1 VSASPFPAP
10 AARAMP
16 LAVTGGP
23 LMPLMPLTP
32 LMRAEMPL
40 ELVGPRL
47 QAVCG
52 NFAAVPMPRQHTVSG
67 GIEVR
72 RAGGVDFALI
82 GQNLQ
87 RVYRDA
93 RAIRGDDREHFFL
106 VFQDHGGALMCQG
119 EQRVAVQAG
128 DIVLIDSA
136 RPSEFVYDG
145 ACSQQV
151 SVHLP
156 RADMLARFGP
166 ALQGGVC
173 VRRGDALGFAMR
185 AILAR
190 MLESGQSDDAHLVEA
205 FLGVFGSVLV
215 ERARQVPALARSAG
229 EGVLRKALGHVALHF
244 QDPAFH
250 AGDLARHLGV
260 SPRLLQ
266 RAFESLG
273 VSPSRHIL
281 DARLAAAHA
290 SLQAAAKRGAPA
302 VAVSVVAYDCG
313 FNDLSFFH
321 REFRKRF
328 GVPPGQLGRVEPDP
342 PLH

>member
-1 VSASPFPAP
+1 MSASFFDSPA
-10 AARAMP
+10 RM
-16 LAVTGGP
+16 TGG
-23 LMPLMPLTP
+23 PLTP
-32 LMRAEMPL
+32 LMRAEMPF

-52 NFAAVPMPRQHTVSG
+52 NFTPVPMPRQQTVSG

-72 RAGGVDFALI
+72 RAGGVDVALI

-87 RVYRDA
+87 RVHRDA
-93 RAIRGDDREHFFL
+93 QAIRRDDREHFFL
-106 VFQDHGGALMCQG
+106 VFQDHGGALMCHGAQ
-119 EQRVAVQAG
+119 QIAVQAG

-145 ACSQQV
+145 ASSQQV

-166 ALQGGVC
+166 TLQGGVC

-190 MLESGQSDDAHLVEA
+190 MLDSGQSDDDHLVEA

-215 ERARQVPALARSAG
+215 ERARQAPALLSRNAG
-229 EGVLRKALGHVALHF
+229 EGVLRRAMDHVALQFH
-244 QDPAFH
+244 DPAFH
-250 AGDLARHLGV
+250 AGELARHLGV

-266 RAFESLG
+266 RAFEALG

-281 DARLAAAHA
+281 DTRLAAARA
-290 SLQAAAKRGAPA
+290 ALDAAARRGGPAPA
-302 VAVSVVAYDCG
+302 IAEVAYDCG
-313 FNDLSFFH
+313 FNDLSFFY
-321 REFRKRF
+321 REFRKRY
-328 GVPPGQLGRVEPDP
+328 GVPPGRLALG
-342 PLH
+342 PLTH

>member
-1 VSASPFPAP
+1 MSASPFHMPAH
-10 AARAMP
+10 RAIP
-16 LAVTGGP
+16 TGGP
-23 LMPLMPLTP
+23 LTP
-32 LMRAEMPL
+32 LLRSEMPVDT
-40 ELVGPRL
+40 VGPRL

-52 NFAAVPMPRQHTVSG
+52 NFAAVPMPRQQTVSG

-215 ERARQVPALARSAG
+215 ERARQVPALSRSAG
-229 EGVLRKALGHVALHF
+229 QGVLRKALDHVALQCH
-244 QDPAFH
+244 DPAFH

-290 SLQAAAKRGAPA
+290 SLKAAAAAAAAKCGAPA

-313 FNDLSFFH
+313 FNDLSFFY

-328 GVPPGQLGRVEPDP
+328 GVPPGQLGRTDPEPS
-342 PLH
+342 LH

>member
-1 VSASPFPAP
+1 MSAYPIPAP
-10 AARAMP
+10 ATRAMP
-16 LAVTGGP
+16 PVVTGGP
-23 LMPLMPLTP
+23 LAP

-40 ELVGPRL
+40 ESVGPRL
-47 QAVCG
+47 RAICG
-52 NFAAVPMPRQHTVSG
+52 NFAAMPMPRQHTVTG

-72 RAGGVDFALI
+72 RAGDVDFALI

-87 RVYRDA
+87 RVVRNA
-93 RAIRGDDREHFFL
+93 RAIRCDDREHFFL

-119 EQRVAVQAG
+119 EHRGAMQAG

-136 RPSEFVYDG
+136 RPSEFVYGG
-145 ACSQQV
+145 AFSQQV

-190 MLESGQSDDAHLVEA
+190 MLASAQSDDTHLVEA

-215 ERARQVPALARSAG
+215 ERTRQVPALSRSAG
-229 EGVLRKALGHVALHF
+229 EGVLRRALDHVALRLH
-244 QDPAFH
+244 DPAFH

-260 SPRLLQ
+260 SPRQLQ

-290 SLQAAAKRGAPA
+290 SLEAAARRGAPA
-302 VAVSVVAYDCG
+302 VAVSVAAYDCG

-328 GVPPGQLGRVEPDP
+328 GMPPGQLGRIDADP